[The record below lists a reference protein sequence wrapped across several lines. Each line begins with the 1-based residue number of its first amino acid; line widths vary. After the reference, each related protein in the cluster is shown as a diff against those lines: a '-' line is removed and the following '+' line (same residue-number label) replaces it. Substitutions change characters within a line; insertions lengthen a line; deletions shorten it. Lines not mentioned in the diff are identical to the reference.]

1 MQIARYINV
10 AVLFYLWASD
20 VLNPIA
26 TKGDFWTEKAKQAL
40 RLNQNI
46 DDPVRLLGNAIIP
59 FVLWFAIDL
68 FLQWLKR
75 WDRPP
80 TDPTE

>member
-10 AVLFYLWASD
+10 AVWFYLWASD

-40 RLNQNI
+40 RLNQNTSMTRFACWETRSFSEAK
-46 DDPVRLLGNAIIP
+46 DLLGELVDA
-59 FVLWFAIDL
+59 
-68 FLQWLKR
+68 
-75 WDRPP
+75 
-80 TDPTE
+80 